1 MRVDIWSDITC
12 PWCYLGR
19 ARFKKAQAAF
29 AHGDR
34 LEVVHRS
41 FELDPHRAKSDV
53 QLVIPMLMSSH
64 HWSEEQAKD
73 NERRLTRLT
82 AADGLGYIQN
92 RDHGN
97 THDMHRLLQ
106 FARER
111 GRDHE
116 LLDLLFLA
124 NYADE
129 RSLFND
135 DERLVALAEEAG
147 LAPEDAR
154 AVLADPA
161 AFADAVRADSRKLT
175 RLGGMGVPFM
185 LVSGSVPVSGVRTV
199 TALTGILE
207 EAWSAT
213 TRAGADAGAPAV
225 TAQQ

>member
-12 PWCYLGR
+12 PWCYLGH
-19 ARFKKAQAAF
+19 ARFRQARAAF
-29 AHGDR
+29 SHGDR
-34 LEVVHRS
+34 VEVVHRS

-53 QLVIPMLMSSH
+53 QAVVPMLMSSH
-64 HWSEEQAKD
+64 HWSEEQAND

-82 AADGLGYIQN
+82 AAEGLAYIQN

-97 THDMHRLLQ
+97 THDMHRLVQ

-116 LLDLLFLA
+116 LIDLLFAA

-147 LAPEDAR
+147 LAREDAR
-154 AVLADPA
+154 AVLAVPSA
-161 AFADAVRADSRKLT
+161 YADAVRADSRELV
-175 RLGGMGVPFM
+175 RLGGRGVPFM
-185 LVSGSVPVSGVRTV
+185 LVGGSVPVAGVRTV
-199 TALTGILE
+199 TALTRILE
-207 EAWSAT
+207 EAWN
-213 TRAGADAGAPAV
+213 V
-225 TAQQ
+225 VAQRERTPVSGG